1 VRAATARAPTTTD
14 LDRIV
19 AHLCAVEDAV
29 AERTETLPWGTAVF
43 HARVPWVR
51 EVNMVRVETTV
62 PRRSAGDIAFA
73 AEQRFPQAP
82 AVEVLHEPSGAALAP
97 AFAAAGWQVGR
108 HLLMARERPPP
119 DAPTAVTE
127 VAPHDVWPLR
137 EEWMRSEP
145 WGDDDAV
152 TAMLRWERHRAALT
166 GARAF
171 CALANERPVSMCL
184 LLTTPHAVEVER
196 VYTTPSHRGG
206 GLAQAVVAQAAHA
219 AGDQL
224 TFLFTDA
231 HGAAQ
236 HLYARLGFRRAWV
249 VYRFSRPPEKSTAP
263 RT

>member
-62 PRRSAGDIAFA
+62 PRRSAGEIAFA

-119 DAPTAVTE
+119 DAPTGSFAHSTH
-127 VAPHDVWPLR
+127 AP
-137 EEWMRSEP
+137 
-145 WGDDDAV
+145 
-152 TAMLRWERHRAALT
+152 
-166 GARAF
+166 
-171 CALANERPVSMCL
+171 
-184 LLTTPHAVEVER
+184 
-196 VYTTPSHRGG
+196 
-206 GLAQAVVAQAAHA
+206 
-219 AGDQL
+219 
-224 TFLFTDA
+224 
-231 HGAAQ
+231 
-236 HLYARLGFRRAWV
+236 ARLRSSAASSAAVSGGASGSA
-249 VYRFSRPPEKSTAP
+249 YAACTSSTPASI
-263 RT
+263 R